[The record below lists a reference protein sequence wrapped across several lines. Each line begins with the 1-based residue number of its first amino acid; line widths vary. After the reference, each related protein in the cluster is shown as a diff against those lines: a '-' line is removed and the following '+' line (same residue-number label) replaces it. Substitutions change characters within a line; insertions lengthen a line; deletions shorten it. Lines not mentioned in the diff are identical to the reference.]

1 MNLENSFGQVIKE
14 ARKNKGL
21 SQRKLAI
28 LIGIDF
34 TYLSKLENNRA
45 DYPPK
50 EEIIRALAKNLDL
63 NEEELIFLSGRIPQ
77 RYEEVLKQYY
87 QTMPA
92 LFRRL
97 RENPVLTEEIFKQ
110 ADKIE

>member
-1 MNLENSFGQVIKE
+1 MNREHSFGQVIKD

-21 SQRKLAI
+21 SQRKLAS
-28 LIGIDF
+28 LMGIDL

-50 EEIIRALAKNLDL
+50 EGLISLLAKNLDL
-63 NEEELIFLSGRIPQ
+63 NEEELIFLAGRIPQ

-87 QTMPA
+87 QTMPV

-97 RENPVLTEEIFKQ
+97 RENPVLTEEIFKR